1 LASEGRTLIV
11 RGPATAIAEAKLVN
25 TKAAP
30 AQVTEGVRA
39 ALALYAQA
47 LDDGRTDE
55 VVATF
60 CADGVCEMPG
70 LGTHRGHAA
79 LREAYA
85 KWKPKRPQRHLVFN
99 TVVTEEDEGEATAI
113 SDVVLLLWGDSG
125 WAIEL
130 VGRYHDLL
138 HLDDGRWRFHHRSA
152 NFVTGDL
159 APEGTP

>member
-1 LASEGRTLIV
+1 MNVSE
-11 RGPATAIAEAKLVN
+11 PATSIAEADLLN
-25 TKAAP
+25 SKAAS

-47 LDDGRTDE
+47 LDDGRTDD

-60 CADGVCEMPG
+60 CADGVCEIPG
-70 LGTHRGHAA
+70 MGTHSGHAS

-99 TVVTEEDEGEATAI
+99 TVVAEGNEGEATAI
-113 SDVVLLLWGDSG
+113 SDVIFLLWGDSG
-125 WAIEL
+125 WAIQL
-130 VGRYHDLL
+130 VGRYHDVL

-152 NFVTGDL
+152 NFVTGDS